1 MIDARTTIAPLIPR
15 SLAPR
20 PSTLSH
26 QGRAKL
32 TAENQL
38 LKIAEKQLISENL

>member
-1 MIDARTTIAPLIPR
+1 MDAQ
-15 SLAPR
+15 LA
-20 PSTLSH
+20 
-26 QGRAKL
+26 QKEKGRGKL